1 MKVSISKAI
10 KDLYQESHKNYEY
23 ALESLMNS
31 LDPATYVKAI
41 KDIKRI
47 DSISK
52 ERVEVEIPDSAVNML
67 KGLLDENE
75 VKTETVE
82 LLLWVAV
89 LMPEF

>member
-1 MKVSISKAI
+1 MKVSISKVL

-31 LDPATYVKAI
+31 LDPATYAKAI
-41 KDIKRI
+41 KDIK
-47 DSISK
+47 SIESVSEEK
-52 ERVEVEIPDSAVNML
+52 VEIEILDSAVNML
-67 KGLLDENE
+67 KGALDENE
-75 VKTETVE
+75 VKSETVE